1 MTSMTFS
8 PNSSPSVK
16 SMCSQINCLKATI
29 TNSLKAETVKNTRLV
44 RLSAE
49 RIRHL
54 TAGDQTKIITNGLDG
69 RVSKRYKER
78 LNMNLSMILKVNMR
92 ENSCNLRLKYLQT
105 YNFKVK

>member
-1 MTSMTFS
+1 
-8 PNSSPSVK
+8 
-16 SMCSQINCLKATI
+16 
-29 TNSLKAETVKNTRLV
+29 LKAETVKNTRLV

-69 RVSKRYKER
+69 NVSERYKER
-78 LNMNLSMILKVNMR
+78 LNMNLSLILKVNMR
-92 ENSCNLRLKYLQT
+92 ENSCNLRLKYLET